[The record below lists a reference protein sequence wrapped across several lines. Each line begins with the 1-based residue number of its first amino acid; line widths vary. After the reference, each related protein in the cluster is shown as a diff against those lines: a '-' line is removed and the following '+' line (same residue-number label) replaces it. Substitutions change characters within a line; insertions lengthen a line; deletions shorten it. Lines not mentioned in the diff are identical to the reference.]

1 MTKRLE
7 NKVALVTGAARGQ
20 GRSHAIRLATEGA
33 NIIALDACAD
43 IANTPYPGATLDDLE
58 ETADAVRSAGG
69 KIVTAQV
76 DVRNIDEITTVTAD
90 GVSQL
95 GRLDVVCANAGIRT
109 IAATSDL
116 SDETWAETIDINLT
130 GAWHTCRAAIPHL
143 MNAGGGSIVITSSVG
158 GLKGS
163 ANLAAY
169 VAASHGLVGLMRS
182 LAKELAPI
190 GIRVNTVNPT
200 TVDTDMTRNSSM
212 YHLLLPDRE
221 SPGFDE
227 WADASRRTH
236 PMGIPYLEAGD
247 VSGTVAFLAS
257 DDAKYITGV
266 AVPIDGGVIGR

>member
-58 ETADAVRSAGG
+58 ETEDAVRSAGG

-76 DVRNIDEITTVTAD
+76 DVRNIDEITTATAD

-95 GRLDVVCANAGIRT
+95 GRLDIVCANAGIRT

-116 SDETWAETIDINLT
+116 SDETWTETIDINLT

-227 WADASRRTH
+227 WADASRSTH